1 MPQYAYRALNDAGK
15 TVRGKLSANNETDLY
30 QQLQQIGLMLLDSK
44 VAKTNAVSTAMA
56 RGISAREK
64 IQFFVHLE
72 QLQAAGVPLLD
83 SLTDVRDSTDVAR
96 VRDMTT
102 TLLNDVS
109 EGTPLSQAFEK
120 HPKIFGDLYS
130 SLIAVGEESGK
141 LTEAFQHLTKHV
153 KWEEAIRSRIVKATR
168 YPAVVLVIITGM
180 LMFMMGFVVPGIVA
194 FLKANGQTLPP
205 VTVALIATS
214 DFVVGYWWAILLTP
228 LTIFA
233 IIFALN
239 KASDTTRYAMS
250 CLALRIPLF
259 GGLITKLAISRF
271 SHFFAVMF
279 QSGVPILQ
287 CLETAQRVVTN
298 RCLEESLKT
307 VRQQVQNGEPL
318 SEAMRNSGQFPSLV
332 CRMVKIGEDSG
343 NLGGVLDNV
352 TGFYDK
358 DVDEAIDAMIGSIEP
373 ALTVISGAVMG
384 WIVVGVMGPIYDSLS
399 KMGV

>member
-1 MPQYAYRALNDAGK
+1 MPQYAYRALNDAGR
-15 TVRGKLSANNETDLY
+15 TVRGKISANNETDLY
-30 QQLQQIGLMLLDSK
+30 QQLNNIGLMLLDSK
-44 VAKTNAVSTAMA
+44 PLKSGGVGQAMA

-83 SLTDVRDSTDVAR
+83 SLTDVRDSTDVPR

-102 TLLNDVS
+102 MLLNDVQ

-120 HPKIFGDLYS
+120 HPKIFGELYS

-153 KWEEAIRSRIVKATR
+153 KWEDAIRQKIVKAVR
-168 YPAVVLVIITGM
+168 YPAVVLVIITAM

-194 FLKANGQTLPP
+194 FLKSNGQTLPP

-214 DFVVGYWWAILLTP
+214 DFVVNYWWAILLTP
-228 LTIFA
+228 VVIVAVIYL
-233 IIFALN
+233 LN
-239 KASDTTRYAMS
+239 KSSDRIRYALS
-250 CLALRIPLF
+250 CLALRIPMF
-259 GGLITKLAISRF
+259 GGLTTKLAVSRF

-298 RCLEESLKT
+298 KCLEEAMKV

-318 SEAMRNSGQFPSLV
+318 SLAMRNSGQFPSLV

-352 TGFYDK
+352 TSFYDK
-358 DVDEAIDAMIGSIEP
+358 DVDEAIDTMIGAIEP

-384 WIVVGVMGPIYDSLS
+384 WIVIGVMGPIYDSLQ
-399 KMGV
+399 KLT